1 MKIGVISDTHGDLS
15 ALKRAAERIGEA
27 DAWIHLGDHYADSAP
42 LQRLNLRVY
51 SVRGNCDPCPGL
63 MEIVIEFEGVKVF
76 AVHGHTYG
84 VKGGL
89 SRLYYRALELGC
101 SAALYGHT
109 HVPNLERNG
118 TFFLLNPGSP
128 ARPRM
133 WTKPSA
139 GILTIKDG
147 VLDAEIL
154 TL

>member
-15 ALKRAAERIGEA
+15 ALKRAAERIGAA
-27 DAWIHLGDHYADSAP
+27 DAWIHLGDHCADSAP
-42 LQRLNLRVY
+42 LKRLNPMVY
-51 SVRGNCDPCPGL
+51 SVKGNCDPFPGL

-84 VKGGL
+84 VKDGL